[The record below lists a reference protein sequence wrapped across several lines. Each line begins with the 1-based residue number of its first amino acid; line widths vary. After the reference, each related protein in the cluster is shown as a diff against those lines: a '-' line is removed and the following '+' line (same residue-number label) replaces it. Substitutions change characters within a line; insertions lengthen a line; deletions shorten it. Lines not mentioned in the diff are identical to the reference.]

1 MPFSCAQKRLE
12 SWWMFGR
19 FVQWHLRGCASAKRQ
34 WSNSS
39 AAFVMGG
46 GVFELLGT
54 VLVVACRCCGA
65 TGCSQLLS
73 CGMPDEVFT
82 PALRQQ
88 VGEAGREMVGLSFL
102 IGEEC

>member
-54 VLVVACRCCGA
+54 VLV
-65 TGCSQLLS
+65 CSVQMLWCYWLFS
-73 CGMPDEVFT
+73 AAFMWN
-82 PALRQQ
+82 AR
-88 VGEAGREMVGLSFL
+88 
-102 IGEEC
+102 